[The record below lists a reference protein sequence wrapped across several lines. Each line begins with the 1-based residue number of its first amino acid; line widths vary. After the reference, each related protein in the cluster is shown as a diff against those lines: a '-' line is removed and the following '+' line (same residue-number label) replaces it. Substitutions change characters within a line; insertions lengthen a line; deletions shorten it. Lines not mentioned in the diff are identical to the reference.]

1 MNVSELLKAAAKVR
15 GQSHAP
21 YSGDQVGAAVL
32 SSTTQCYT
40 GVTVE
45 NASYGLTAGAV
56 RAALAAMVAAGEQIC
71 VNVAIAAEK
80 AEAPDGETLQAIAEF
95 GSPRTRLHLMDA
107 AGGRIDTT
115 LGELMP
121 GLAPEPAADED

>member
-1 MNVSELLKAAAKVR
+1 MNVSELLKAATKAR

-32 SSTTQCYT
+32 STTTKIYI

-45 NASYGLTAGAV
+45 NASYGLTTGAV
-56 RAALAAMVAAGEQIC
+56 RAALAAMVAGGEKLC
-71 VNVAIAAEK
+71 VNVAIAAEN
-80 AEAPDGETLQAIAEF
+80 ADAPDGETLQAIAEF
-95 GSPRTRLHLMDA
+95 GSPRTRVHLVDTL
-107 AGGRIDTT
+107 GGRVDTT

-121 GLAPEPAADED
+121 GLPDAKA